1 MVTLY
6 FLKPSGKI
14 VPLWATKA
22 YVEVEVRLG
31 TRWKYVVIFMLQ
43 QLQGNSLL

>member
-6 FLKPSGKI
+6 FLKPNRKI
-14 VPLWATKA
+14 VPLRATKA
-22 YVEVEVRLG
+22 YGEVEVRLG
-31 TRWKYVVIFMLQ
+31 IWKYVVIFMLQ